1 MKCAKL
7 AILGFALITLLAP
20 LSAAAAEEQAQ
31 DAAQMAIYKVP
42 ELTED
47 LSKGFI
53 KELAKLEGIVSAK
66 PAIDE
71 GTFAVTFETAK
82 TDPQKIEA
90 VLAELAPEAKLDKV
104 GPAEKAHSG
113 DCSKCPKHKTCG
125 KNKE

>member
-1 MKCAKL
+1 MKIARL
-7 AILGFALITLLAP
+7 AILCFALIALLAP
-20 LSAAAAEEQAQ
+20 VSQVLAEEEHK

-47 LSKGFI
+47 LAKGFI

-90 VLAELAPEAKLDKV
+90 ILVQLAPEAKLDKV
-104 GPAEKAHSG
+104 GPAEKVAHG
-113 DCSKCPKHKTCG
+113 DCDKCPKAKTCG
-125 KNKE
+125 KHK

>member
-1 MKCAKL
+1 MKIARL
-7 AILGFALITLLAP
+7 AILGFALIALLAP
-20 LSAAAAEEQAQ
+20 MSPALAEEEHK
-31 DAAQMAIYKVP
+31 DAAQMATYKVP

-47 LSKGFI
+47 LAKGFI

-71 GTFAVTFETAK
+71 GTFAVTFETEK

-90 VLAELAPEAKLDKV
+90 ILVQLAPDTKLDKV
-104 GPAEKAHSG
+104 APAEKADHS

-125 KNKE
+125 KHK

>member
-1 MKCAKL
+1 MKIAKL
-7 AILGFALITLLAP
+7 AVLAIALIALLAP
-20 LSAAAAEEQAQ
+20 MSTALAEVEIK

-53 KELAKLEGIVSAK
+53 KELAKIEGIVSAK

-71 GTFAVTFETAK
+71 GTFAVTFETEK

-90 VLAELAPEAKLDKV
+90 VLVQLAPDAKLDKV
-104 GPAEKAHSG
+104 ESAEKAHSG

-125 KNKE
+125 KQK